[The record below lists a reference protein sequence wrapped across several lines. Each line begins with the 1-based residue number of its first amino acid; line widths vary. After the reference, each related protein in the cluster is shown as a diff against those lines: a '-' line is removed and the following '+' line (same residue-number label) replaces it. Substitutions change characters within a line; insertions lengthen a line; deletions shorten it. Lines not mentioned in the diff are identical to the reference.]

1 MKKSLKVGVASL
13 AALVVFGVTGCGKV
27 ETPVYTNTY
36 IGNYNYENAG
46 TMYGVQLAV
55 SIVDNKIVAI
65 SVISDN
71 ETGYK
76 SVSDPMGNWT
86 EDKVNNWKNN
96 EKNYFS
102 QFIGKTVDEV
112 KKMSAKIEGY
122 VGTVEGADAQSGAT
136 LSSARGLLALKAA
149 LANYESSNK

>member
-1 MKKSLKVGVASL
+1 MKKGLKIGVASL
-13 AALVVFGVTGCGKV
+13 ATLVAFGVTGCGKV
-27 ETPVYTNTY
+27 EAPVYTNTY
-36 IGNYNYENAG
+36 IGDYHYENAG
-46 TMYGVQLAV
+46 TTYGVQLAV
-55 SIVDNKIVAI
+55 SVVDDKITAI
-65 SVISDN
+65 SVISDK

-76 SVSDPMGNWT
+76 SVSDAMGNWT

-96 EKNYFS
+96 EKNYFA
-102 QFIGKTVDEV
+102 QFIGKTVAEV
-112 KKMSAKIEGY
+112 KAMKATVSGF